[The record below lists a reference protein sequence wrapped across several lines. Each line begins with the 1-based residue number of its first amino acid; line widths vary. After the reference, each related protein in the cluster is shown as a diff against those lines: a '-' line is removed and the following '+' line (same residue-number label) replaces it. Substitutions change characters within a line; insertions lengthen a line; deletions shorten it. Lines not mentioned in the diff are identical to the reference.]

1 VDKTNTRPT
10 HIWRAFAV
18 KKLISYILLALAFV
32 GGTILAQESSESVN
46 SDTVVAE
53 EPSGDSSAAEEPPSP
68 VDSAIGAANTSWI
81 MTATALVL
89 FMTLP
94 GLALFY
100 GGLVH
105 KKNVLS
111 VLMHCFAI
119 ACVMSVVWL
128 VAGYS
133 LAGFKGGNDWV
144 GGLSAFFG
152 KGLTKADSAGTDI
165 PDILTFAF
173 QMTFFII
180 TPALVVGAF
189 VERVKFSAVILFAV
203 FWGLFCYAPICNMVW
218 NGGLLFNENEES
230 GEVVTNWLMG
240 ENEGVIDLAGGVVV
254 HITAGVAALVFCIM
268 VGPRKETFP
277 PHNLAMTLTGT
288 CMLWVGWF
296 GFNGGSGLAA
306 NGAGSMSIVVTHIS
320 AATAALTWMLIDVAA
335 TKKPTVLGICTG
347 AIAGLAAITPAAG
360 VAGPIG
366 ALIIGVASG
375 AICWYFSIK
384 VKNHFGYDDSLDVVG
399 VHGVGGL
406 VGTLLA
412 AVVAVGALQGT
423 QNNVGE
429 DYNMFAQLVT
439 QVKGSIFAVVFTAV
453 VTIIILKIIDMT
465 VGLRVSEADER
476 LGLDQ
481 SAHGETAYN
490 D

>member
-1 VDKTNTRPT
+1 MKPFWATLLLVLSAP
-10 HIWRAFAV
+10 
-18 KKLISYILLALAFV
+18 LALAEE
-32 GGTILAQESSESVN
+32 T
-46 SDTVVAE
+46 TVDQAV
-53 EPSGDSSAAEEPPSP
+53 
-68 VDSAIGAANTSWI
+68 GAANTAWI

-111 VLMHCFAI
+111 VLMHCFAM
-119 ACVMSVVWL
+119 ACVLSVVWL

-133 LAGFKGGNDWV
+133 LALEGTGQWIGD
-144 GGLSAFFG
+144 LSALFG
-152 KGLTKADSAGTDI
+152 KGLDGSDSGSSDI
-165 PDILTFAF
+165 PGILGFAF

-180 TPALVVGAF
+180 TPALVVGTF
-189 VERVKFSAVILFAV
+189 VERVKFSAVMLFAV
-203 FWGLFCYAPICNMVW
+203 LWGLFCYAPICHMVW
-218 NGGLLFNENEES
+218 DSDG
-230 GEVVTNWLMG
+230 WMYKK
-240 ENEGVIDLAGGVVV
+240 GVIDLAGGIVV
-254 HITAGVAALVFCIM
+254 HITAGVAALIFCIM
-268 VGPRKETFP
+268 VGPRKETSP
-277 PHNLAMTLTGT
+277 PHNLAMTLIGT

-306 NGAGSMSIVVTHIS
+306 NGAGAMSIVVTHIS
-320 AATAALTWMLIDVAA
+320 AATAALTWMLIDVAT

-347 AIAGLAAITPAAG
+347 AIAGLAAITPASG
-360 VAGPIG
+360 VAGPVG

-384 VKNHFGYDDSLDVVG
+384 VKNILGYDDSLDVVG

-412 AVVAVGALQGT
+412 AVVAIGAIQGT
-423 QNNVGE
+423 EGE
-429 DYNMFAQLVT
+429 GYDWLSQLGV
-439 QVKGSIFAVVFTAV
+439 QALGSIFTIVFTAI
-453 VTIIILKIIDMT
+453 VTIVILLIIKHT
-465 VGLRVSEADER
+465 VGLRVSEADES

>member
-1 VDKTNTRPT
+1 MKPF
-10 HIWRAFAV
+10 WA
-18 KKLISYILLALAFV
+18 ILLLVLSAPLALAEE
-32 GGTILAQESSESVN
+32 T
-46 SDTVVAE
+46 TVDQAV
-53 EPSGDSSAAEEPPSP
+53 
-68 VDSAIGAANTSWI
+68 GAANTSWI

-111 VLMHCFAI
+111 VLMHCFAM
-119 ACVMSVVWL
+119 ACVLSVVWL

-133 LAGFKGGNDWV
+133 LALEGTGQWIGD
-144 GGLSAFFG
+144 LSALFG
-152 KGLTKADSAGTDI
+152 KGLDGSDSGSSDI
-165 PDILTFAF
+165 PGILGFAF

-180 TPALVVGAF
+180 TPALVVGTF
-189 VERVKFSAVILFAV
+189 VERVKFSAVMLFAV
-203 FWGLFCYAPICNMVW
+203 LWGLFCYAPICHMVW
-218 NGGLLFNENEES
+218 DSDG
-230 GEVVTNWLMG
+230 WMYKK
-240 ENEGVIDLAGGVVV
+240 GVIDLAGGIVV
-254 HITAGVAALVFCIM
+254 HITAGVAALIFCIM
-268 VGPRKETFP
+268 VGPRKETSP
-277 PHNLAMTLTGT
+277 PHNLAMTLIGT

-306 NGAGSMSIVVTHIS
+306 NGAGVMSIVVTHIS
-320 AATAALTWMLIDVAA
+320 AATAALTWMLIDVAM

-347 AIAGLAAITPAAG
+347 TIAGLAAITPASG
-360 VAGPIG
+360 VAGPVG

-384 VKNHFGYDDSLDVVG
+384 VKNILGYDDSLDVVG

-412 AVVAVGALQGT
+412 AVVAIGAIQGT
-423 QNNVGE
+423 EGE
-429 DYNMFAQLVT
+429 DYDWLSQLGI
-439 QVKGSIFAVVFTAV
+439 QALGSIFTIVFTAI
-453 VTIIILKIIDMT
+453 VTIVILLIIKHT
-465 VGLRVSEADER
+465 VGLRVSEADES

>member
-1 VDKTNTRPT
+1 MKPF
-10 HIWRAFAV
+10 WA
-18 KKLISYILLALAFV
+18 ILLLVLSAPLALAEE
-32 GGTILAQESSESVN
+32 T
-46 SDTVVAE
+46 TVDQAV
-53 EPSGDSSAAEEPPSP
+53 
-68 VDSAIGAANTSWI
+68 GAANTSWI

-111 VLMHCFAI
+111 VLMHCFAM
-119 ACVMSVVWL
+119 ACILSVVWL

-133 LAGFKGGNDWV
+133 LALEGTGQWIGD
-144 GGLSAFFG
+144 LSAIFG
-152 KGLTKADSAGTDI
+152 KGLDGSDSGSSDI
-165 PDILTFAF
+165 PGILGFAF

-180 TPALVVGAF
+180 TPALVVGTF
-189 VERVKFSAVILFAV
+189 VERVKFSAVMLFAV
-203 FWGLFCYAPICNMVW
+203 LWGLFCYAPICHMVW
-218 NGGLLFNENEES
+218 DTDG
-230 GEVVTNWLMG
+230 WMYKK
-240 ENEGVIDLAGGVVV
+240 GVIDLAGGIVV
-254 HITAGVAALVFCIM
+254 HITAGVAALIFCIM
-268 VGPRKETFP
+268 VGPRKETSP
-277 PHNLAMTLTGT
+277 PHNLAMTLIGT

-306 NGAGSMSIVVTHIS
+306 NGAGAMSIVVTHIS
-320 AATAALTWMLIDVAA
+320 AATAALTWMLIDVAT

-347 AIAGLAAITPAAG
+347 AIAGLAAITPASG

-384 VKNHFGYDDSLDVVG
+384 VKNILGYDDSLDVVG

-412 AVVAVGALQGT
+412 AVVAIGAIQGT
-423 QNNVGE
+423 EGE
-429 DYNMFAQLVT
+429 GYDWLSQLGV
-439 QVKGSIFAVVFTAV
+439 QALGSIFTIVFTAI
-453 VTIIILKIIDMT
+453 VTIVILLIIKHT
-465 VGLRVSEADER
+465 VGLRVSEADESI
-476 LGLDQ
+476 GLDQ

>member
-1 VDKTNTRPT
+1 MKNLMKPLWATLLLVLSAP
-10 HIWRAFAV
+10 
-18 KKLISYILLALAFV
+18 LALA
-32 GGTILAQESSESVN
+32 
-46 SDTVVAE
+46 E
-53 EPSGDSSAAEEPPSP
+53 ETTADQA
-68 VDSAIGAANTSWI
+68 VGAANTSWI

-111 VLMHCFAI
+111 VLMHCFAM
-119 ACVMSVVWL
+119 ACVLSVVWL

-133 LAGFKGGNDWV
+133 LALEGSGKWV
-144 GGLSAFFG
+144 GDLSALFG
-152 KGLTKADSAGTDI
+152 KGLNGDDSGGSDI
-165 PDILTFAF
+165 PGILTFAF

-180 TPALVVGAF
+180 TPALVVGTF
-189 VERVKFSAVILFAV
+189 VERVKFSAVILFAIL
-203 FWGLFCYAPICNMVW
+203 WGLFCYAPICHMVW
-218 NGGLLFNENEES
+218 DSDG
-230 GEVVTNWLMG
+230 WMYKK
-240 ENEGVIDLAGGVVV
+240 GVIDLAVGIVV
-254 HITAGVAALVFCIM
+254 HITACIAALIFCIM
-268 VGPRKETFP
+268 VGPRKETSP

-306 NGAGSMSIVVTHIS
+306 NGAGAMSIVVTHIS
-320 AATAALTWMLIDVAA
+320 AATAALTWMLIDVAT

-347 AIAGLAAITPAAG
+347 AIAGLAAITPASG
-360 VAGPIG
+360 VAGPVG

-384 VKNHFGYDDSLDVVG
+384 VKNILGYDDSLDVVG

-412 AVVAVGALQGT
+412 AVVAIGALQGT
-423 QNNVGE
+423 GGE
-429 DYNMFAQLVT
+429 DYDWVGQLGI
-439 QVKGSIFAVVFTAV
+439 QAIGSIFTIVFTAV
-453 VTIIILKIIDMT
+453 VTIVILLIIKHT
-465 VGLRVSEADER
+465 VGLRVSEAEESI
-476 LGLDQ
+476 GLDQ

>member
-1 VDKTNTRPT
+1 MKPFWATLLLVLSAP
-10 HIWRAFAV
+10 
-18 KKLISYILLALAFV
+18 LALAEE
-32 GGTILAQESSESVN
+32 T
-46 SDTVVAE
+46 TVDQAV
-53 EPSGDSSAAEEPPSP
+53 
-68 VDSAIGAANTSWI
+68 GAANTSWI

-111 VLMHCFAI
+111 VLMHCFAM
-119 ACVMSVVWL
+119 ACVLSVVWL
-128 VAGYS
+128 IAGYS
-133 LAGFKGGNDWV
+133 LALKGGGEGINAWV
-144 GGLSAFFG
+144 GDLSALFG
-152 KGLTKADSAGTDI
+152 KGLNGSDSGDDSI
-165 PDILTFAF
+165 PGILEFAF

-180 TPALVVGAF
+180 TPALVVGTF
-189 VERVKFSAVILFAV
+189 VERVKFSAVMLFAIL
-203 FWGLFCYAPICNMVW
+203 WGLFCYAPICHMVW
-218 NGGLLFNENEES
+218 DTDG
-230 GEVVTNWLMG
+230 WMYKK
-240 ENEGVIDLAGGVVV
+240 GVIDLAGGIVV
-254 HITAGVAALVFCIM
+254 HITAGVAALIFCIM
-268 VGPRKETFP
+268 VGPRKETSP
-277 PHNLAMTLTGT
+277 PHNLAMTLIGT

-296 GFNGGSGLAA
+296 GFNGGSGLMA
-306 NGAGSMSIVVTHIS
+306 NGAGAMSIVVTHIS
-320 AATAALTWMLIDVAA
+320 AATAALTWMLIDVAT

-347 AIAGLAAITPAAG
+347 AIAGLAAITPASG
-360 VAGPIG
+360 VAGPVG

-384 VKNHFGYDDSLDVVG
+384 VKNILGYDDSLDVVG

-412 AVVAVGALQGT
+412 AVVAIGAIQGT
-423 QNNVGE
+423 EGE
-429 DYNMFAQLVT
+429 GYDWLSQLGV
-439 QVKGSIFAVVFTAV
+439 QALGSIFTIVFTAI
-453 VTIIILKIIDMT
+453 VTIVILLIIKHT
-465 VGLRVSEADER
+465 VGLRVSEADES

>member
-1 VDKTNTRPT
+1 MTKRMT
-10 HIWRAFAV
+10 AFWA
-18 KKLISYILLALAFV
+18 LLFTAFTAPVALAD
-32 GGTILAQESSESVN
+32 GH
-46 SDTVVAE
+46 
-53 EPSGDSSAAEEPPSP
+53 AA
-68 VDSAIGAANTSWI
+68 VDAAVGAANTSWI

-111 VLMHCFAI
+111 VLMHCFAM
-119 ACVMSVVWL
+119 ACILSVVWL

-133 LAGFKGGNDWV
+133 LALEGSGEWIGDF
-144 GGLSAFFG
+144 SAIFG
-152 KGLTKADSAGTDI
+152 KGLDGSDSGGKDI
-165 PDILTFAF
+165 PGILTFAF

-180 TPALVVGAF
+180 TPALVVGTF
-189 VERVKFSAVILFAV
+189 VERVKFSAVMLFAV
-203 FWGLFCYAPICNMVW
+203 LWGLFCYAPICHMVW
-218 NGGLLFNENEES
+218 DTDG
-230 GEVVTNWLMG
+230 WMYKY
-240 ENEGVIDLAGGVVV
+240 GVIDLAGGIVV
-254 HITAGVAALVFCIM
+254 HITAGIAALIFCIM
-268 VGPRKETFP
+268 VGPRKESSP
-277 PHNLAMTLTGT
+277 PHNLAMTVIGT

-306 NGAGSMSIVVTHIS
+306 NGAGAMSIVVTHIS
-320 AATAALTWMLIDVAA
+320 AATAALTWMIIDVIT
-335 TKKPTVLGICTG
+335 TKKPTILGICTG
-347 AIAGLAAITPAAG
+347 AIAGLAAITPASG
-360 VAGPIG
+360 VAGPVG

-384 VKNHFGYDDSLDVVG
+384 VKNALGYDDSLDVVG
-399 VHGVGGL
+399 VHGIGGL

-423 QNNVGE
+423 SGE
-429 DYNMFAQLVT
+429 DYDWTSQLGIQALASGFT
-439 QVKGSIFAVVFTAV
+439 IVFTAV
-453 VTIIILKIIDMT
+453 VTVVILFIIKHT
-465 VGLRVSEADER
+465 VGLRVDESEESV
-476 LGLDQ
+476 GLDQ

>member
-1 VDKTNTRPT
+1 MKPFWATLLLVLSAP
-10 HIWRAFAV
+10 
-18 KKLISYILLALAFV
+18 LALA
-32 GGTILAQESSESVN
+32 
-46 SDTVVAE
+46 E
-53 EPSGDSSAAEEPPSP
+53 ETTADQA
-68 VDSAIGAANTSWI
+68 VGAANTSWI

-111 VLMHCFAI
+111 VLMHCFAM
-119 ACVMSVVWL
+119 ACILSVVWL

-133 LAGFKGGNDWV
+133 LALEGTGQWIGD
-144 GGLSAFFG
+144 LSALFG
-152 KGLTKADSAGTDI
+152 KGLDGSDSGGSDI
-165 PDILTFAF
+165 PGILGFAF

-180 TPALVVGAF
+180 TPALVVGTF
-189 VERVKFSAVILFAV
+189 VERVKFSAVMLFAV
-203 FWGLFCYAPICNMVW
+203 LWGLFCYAPICHMVW
-218 NGGLLFNENEES
+218 DSDGWMFKK
-230 GEVVTNWLMG
+230 
-240 ENEGVIDLAGGVVV
+240 GVIDLAGGIVV
-254 HITAGVAALVFCIM
+254 HITAGVAALIFCIM
-268 VGPRKETFP
+268 VGPRKETSP
-277 PHNLAMTLTGT
+277 PHNLAMTLIGT

-306 NGAGSMSIVVTHIS
+306 NGAGAMSIVVTHIS
-320 AATAALTWMLIDVAA
+320 AATAALTWMLIDVAT

-347 AIAGLAAITPAAG
+347 AIAGLAAITPASG

-384 VKNHFGYDDSLDVVG
+384 VKNILGYDDSLDVVG

-412 AVVAVGALQGT
+412 AVVAIGAIQGT
-423 QNNVGE
+423 EGE
-429 DYNMFAQLVT
+429 GYDWLSQLGV
-439 QVKGSIFAVVFTAV
+439 QALGSIFTIVFTAI
-453 VTIIILKIIDMT
+453 VTIVILLIIKHT
-465 VGLRVSEADER
+465 VGLRVSEADES

>member
-1 VDKTNTRPT
+1 MKNLMKPF
-10 HIWRAFAV
+10 WA
-18 KKLISYILLALAFV
+18 ILLLVLSAPLALAEE
-32 GGTILAQESSESVN
+32 T
-46 SDTVVAE
+46 TVDQAV
-53 EPSGDSSAAEEPPSP
+53 
-68 VDSAIGAANTSWI
+68 GAANTSWI

-111 VLMHCFAI
+111 VLMHCFAM
-119 ACVMSVVWL
+119 ACILSVVWL

-133 LAGFKGGNDWV
+133 LALEGTGQWIGD
-144 GGLSAFFG
+144 LSALFG
-152 KGLTKADSAGTDI
+152 KGLDGSDSGSSDI
-165 PDILTFAF
+165 PGILGFAF

-180 TPALVVGAF
+180 TPALVVGTF
-189 VERVKFSAVILFAV
+189 VERVKFSAVMLFAV
-203 FWGLFCYAPICNMVW
+203 LWGLFCYAPICHMVW
-218 NGGLLFNENEES
+218 DSDG
-230 GEVVTNWLMG
+230 WMYKK
-240 ENEGVIDLAGGVVV
+240 GVIDLAGGIVV
-254 HITAGVAALVFCIM
+254 HITAGVAALIFCIM
-268 VGPRKETFP
+268 VGPRKETSP
-277 PHNLAMTLTGT
+277 PHNLAMTLIGT

-306 NGAGSMSIVVTHIS
+306 NGAGAMSIVVTHIS
-320 AATAALTWMLIDVAA
+320 AATAALTWMLIDVAT

-347 AIAGLAAITPAAG
+347 AIAGLAAITPASG

-384 VKNHFGYDDSLDVVG
+384 VKNILGYDDSLDVVG

-412 AVVAVGALQGT
+412 AVVAIGAIQGT
-423 QNNVGE
+423 EGE
-429 DYNMFAQLVT
+429 GYDWLSQLGV
-439 QVKGSIFAVVFTAV
+439 QALGSIFTIVFTAI
-453 VTIIILKIIDMT
+453 VTIVILLIIKHT
-465 VGLRVSEADER
+465 VGLRVSEADES

>member
-1 VDKTNTRPT
+1 MNLMKPSWATLLLVLSAP
-10 HIWRAFAV
+10 
-18 KKLISYILLALAFV
+18 LALAEE
-32 GGTILAQESSESVN
+32 T
-46 SDTVVAE
+46 TVDQAV
-53 EPSGDSSAAEEPPSP
+53 
-68 VDSAIGAANTSWI
+68 GAANTSWI

-111 VLMHCFAI
+111 VLMHCFAM
-119 ACVMSVVWL
+119 ACILSVVWL

-133 LAGFKGGNDWV
+133 LALEGNGQWIGD
-144 GGLSAFFG
+144 LSAIFG
-152 KGLTKADSAGTDI
+152 KGLDGSDSGGSDI
-165 PDILTFAF
+165 PGILGFAF

-180 TPALVVGAF
+180 TPALVVGTF
-189 VERVKFSAVILFAV
+189 VERVKFSAVMLFAV
-203 FWGLFCYAPICNMVW
+203 LWGLFCYAPICHMVW
-218 NGGLLFNENEES
+218 DSDG
-230 GEVVTNWLMG
+230 WMYKK
-240 ENEGVIDLAGGVVV
+240 GVIDLAGGIVV
-254 HITAGVAALVFCIM
+254 HITAGVAALIFCIM
-268 VGPRKETFP
+268 VGPRKETSP
-277 PHNLAMTLTGT
+277 PHNLAMTLIGT

-306 NGAGSMSIVVTHIS
+306 NGAGAMSIVVTHIS
-320 AATAALTWMLIDVAA
+320 AATAALTWMLIDVAT

-347 AIAGLAAITPAAG
+347 AIAGLAAITPASG

-384 VKNHFGYDDSLDVVG
+384 VKNIFGYDDSLDVVG

-412 AVVAVGALQGT
+412 AVVAIGAIQGT
-423 QNNVGE
+423 EGE
-429 DYNMFAQLVT
+429 GYDWLSQLGV
-439 QVKGSIFAVVFTAV
+439 QALGSIFTIVFTAI
-453 VTIIILKIIDMT
+453 VTIVILLIIKHT
-465 VGLRVSEADER
+465 VGLRVSEADES

>member
-1 VDKTNTRPT
+1 MKNLMKPFWATLLLVLSAP
-10 HIWRAFAV
+10 
-18 KKLISYILLALAFV
+18 LALAEE
-32 GGTILAQESSESVN
+32 T
-46 SDTVVAE
+46 TVDQAV
-53 EPSGDSSAAEEPPSP
+53 
-68 VDSAIGAANTSWI
+68 GAANTSWI

-111 VLMHCFAI
+111 VLMHCFAM
-119 ACVMSVVWL
+119 ACILSVVWL

-133 LAGFKGGNDWV
+133 LALEGSGQWIGD
-144 GGLSAFFG
+144 LSALFG
-152 KGLTKADSAGTDI
+152 KGLDGRDSGGSDI
-165 PDILTFAF
+165 PGILGFAF

-180 TPALVVGAF
+180 TPALVVGTF
-189 VERVKFSAVILFAV
+189 VERVKFSAVMLFAV
-203 FWGLFCYAPICNMVW
+203 LWGLFCYAPICHMVW
-218 NGGLLFNENEES
+218 DSDG
-230 GEVVTNWLMG
+230 WMYKK
-240 ENEGVIDLAGGVVV
+240 GVIDLAGGIVV
-254 HITAGVAALVFCIM
+254 HITAGVAALIFCIM
-268 VGPRKETFP
+268 VGPRKETSP
-277 PHNLAMTLTGT
+277 PHNLAMTLIGT

-306 NGAGSMSIVVTHIS
+306 NGAGAMSIVVTHIS
-320 AATAALTWMLIDVAA
+320 AATAALTWMLIDVAT

-347 AIAGLAAITPAAG
+347 AIAGLAAITPASG

-384 VKNHFGYDDSLDVVG
+384 VKNILGYDDSLDVVG

-412 AVVAVGALQGT
+412 AVVAIGAIQGT
-423 QNNVGE
+423 EGE
-429 DYNMFAQLVT
+429 GYDWLSQLGV
-439 QVKGSIFAVVFTAV
+439 QALGSIFTIVFTAI
-453 VTIIILKIIDMT
+453 VTIVILLIIKHT
-465 VGLRVSEADER
+465 VGLRVSEADES

>member
-1 VDKTNTRPT
+1 MKPFWATLLLVLSAP
-10 HIWRAFAV
+10 
-18 KKLISYILLALAFV
+18 LALAEE
-32 GGTILAQESSESVN
+32 T
-46 SDTVVAE
+46 TV
-53 EPSGDSSAAEEPPSP
+53 DQAA
-68 VDSAIGAANTSWI
+68 GAANTSWI

-111 VLMHCFAI
+111 VLMHCFAM
-119 ACVMSVVWL
+119 ACILSVVWL

-133 LAGFKGGNDWV
+133 LALEGAGQWIGD
-144 GGLSAFFG
+144 LSAIFG
-152 KGLTKADSAGTDI
+152 TGLDGSDSGSYDI
-165 PDILTFAF
+165 PGILGFAF

-180 TPALVVGAF
+180 TPALVVGTF
-189 VERVKFSAVILFAV
+189 VERVKFSAVMLFAV
-203 FWGLFCYAPICNMVW
+203 LWGLFCYAPICHMVW
-218 NGGLLFNENEES
+218 DSDGWMFKK
-230 GEVVTNWLMG
+230 
-240 ENEGVIDLAGGVVV
+240 GVIDLAGGIVV
-254 HITAGVAALVFCIM
+254 HITAGVAALIFCIM
-268 VGPRKETFP
+268 VGPRKETSP
-277 PHNLAMTLTGT
+277 PHNLAMTLIGT

-306 NGAGSMSIVVTHIS
+306 NGAGAMSIVVTHIS
-320 AATAALTWMLIDVAA
+320 AATAALTWMLIDVAT

-347 AIAGLAAITPAAG
+347 AIAGLAAITPASG

-384 VKNHFGYDDSLDVVG
+384 VKNILGYDDSLDVVG

-412 AVVAVGALQGT
+412 AVVAIGAIQGT
-423 QNNVGE
+423 EGE
-429 DYNMFAQLVT
+429 GYDWLSQLGV
-439 QVKGSIFAVVFTAV
+439 QALGSIFTIVFTAI
-453 VTIIILKIIDMT
+453 VTIVILLIIKHT
-465 VGLRVSEADER
+465 VGLRVSEADES

>member
-1 VDKTNTRPT
+1 MKNLMKPF
-10 HIWRAFAV
+10 WA
-18 KKLISYILLALAFV
+18 ILLLVLSAPLALAEE
-32 GGTILAQESSESVN
+32 T
-46 SDTVVAE
+46 TVDQAV
-53 EPSGDSSAAEEPPSP
+53 
-68 VDSAIGAANTSWI
+68 GAANTSWI

-111 VLMHCFAI
+111 VLMHCFAM
-119 ACVMSVVWL
+119 ACVLSVVWL

-133 LAGFKGGNDWV
+133 LALEGTGQWIGD
-144 GGLSAFFG
+144 LSALFG
-152 KGLTKADSAGTDI
+152 KGLDGSDSGSSDI
-165 PDILTFAF
+165 PGILGFAF

-180 TPALVVGAF
+180 TPALVVGTF
-189 VERVKFSAVILFAV
+189 VERVKFSAVMLFAV
-203 FWGLFCYAPICNMVW
+203 LWGLFCYAPICHMVW
-218 NGGLLFNENEES
+218 DSDG
-230 GEVVTNWLMG
+230 WMYKK
-240 ENEGVIDLAGGVVV
+240 GVIDLAGGIVV
-254 HITAGVAALVFCIM
+254 HITAGVAALIFCIM
-268 VGPRKETFP
+268 VGPRKETSP
-277 PHNLAMTLTGT
+277 PHNLAMTLIGT

-306 NGAGSMSIVVTHIS
+306 NGAGAMSIVVTHIS
-320 AATAALTWMLIDVAA
+320 AATAALTWMLIDVAT

-347 AIAGLAAITPAAG
+347 AIAGLAAITPASG
-360 VAGPIG
+360 VAGPVG

-384 VKNHFGYDDSLDVVG
+384 VKNILGYDDSLDVVG

-412 AVVAVGALQGT
+412 AVVAIGAIQGT
-423 QNNVGE
+423 EGE
-429 DYNMFAQLVT
+429 GYDWLSQLGV
-439 QVKGSIFAVVFTAV
+439 QALGSIFTIVFTAI
-453 VTIIILKIIDMT
+453 VTIVILLIIKHT
-465 VGLRVSEADER
+465 VGLRVSEADES

>member
-1 VDKTNTRPT
+1 MKPFWATLLLVLSAP
-10 HIWRAFAV
+10 
-18 KKLISYILLALAFV
+18 LALAEE
-32 GGTILAQESSESVN
+32 T
-46 SDTVVAE
+46 TVDQAV
-53 EPSGDSSAAEEPPSP
+53 
-68 VDSAIGAANTSWI
+68 GAANTSWI

-111 VLMHCFAI
+111 VLMHCFAM
-119 ACVMSVVWL
+119 ACILSVVWL

-133 LAGFKGGNDWV
+133 LALEGNGQWIGD
-144 GGLSAFFG
+144 LSAIFG
-152 KGLTKADSAGTDI
+152 KGLDGSDSGSSDI
-165 PDILTFAF
+165 PGILGFAF

-180 TPALVVGAF
+180 TPALVVGTF
-189 VERVKFSAVILFAV
+189 VERVKFSAVMLFAV
-203 FWGLFCYAPICNMVW
+203 LWGLFCYAPICHMVW
-218 NGGLLFNENEES
+218 DSDG
-230 GEVVTNWLMG
+230 WMYKK
-240 ENEGVIDLAGGVVV
+240 GVIDLAGGIVV
-254 HITAGVAALVFCIM
+254 HITAGVAALIFCIM
-268 VGPRKETFP
+268 VGPRKETSP
-277 PHNLAMTLTGT
+277 PHNLAMTLIGT

-306 NGAGSMSIVVTHIS
+306 NGAGAMSIVVTHIS
-320 AATAALTWMLIDVAA
+320 AATAALTWMLIDVAT

-347 AIAGLAAITPAAG
+347 AIAGLAAITPASG

-384 VKNHFGYDDSLDVVG
+384 VKNIFGYDDSLDVVG

-412 AVVAVGALQGT
+412 AVVAIGAIQGT
-423 QNNVGE
+423 EGE
-429 DYNMFAQLVT
+429 GYDWLSQLGV
-439 QVKGSIFAVVFTAV
+439 QALGSIFTIVFTAI
-453 VTIIILKIIDMT
+453 VTIVILLIIKHT
-465 VGLRVSEADER
+465 VGLRVSEADES

>member
-1 VDKTNTRPT
+1 MKNLMKPFWATLLLVLSAP
-10 HIWRAFAV
+10 
-18 KKLISYILLALAFV
+18 LALAEE
-32 GGTILAQESSESVN
+32 T
-46 SDTVVAE
+46 TVDQAV
-53 EPSGDSSAAEEPPSP
+53 
-68 VDSAIGAANTSWI
+68 GAANTSWI

-111 VLMHCFAI
+111 VLMHCFAM
-119 ACVMSVVWL
+119 ACILSVVWL

-133 LAGFKGGNDWV
+133 LALEGTGQWIGD
-144 GGLSAFFG
+144 LSAIFG
-152 KGLTKADSAGTDI
+152 TGLDGSDSGSYDI
-165 PDILTFAF
+165 PGILGFAF

-180 TPALVVGAF
+180 TPALVVGTF
-189 VERVKFSAVILFAV
+189 VERVKFSAVMLFAV
-203 FWGLFCYAPICNMVW
+203 LWGLFCYAPICHMVW
-218 NGGLLFNENEES
+218 DSDG
-230 GEVVTNWLMG
+230 WMYKK
-240 ENEGVIDLAGGVVV
+240 GVIDLAGGIVV
-254 HITAGVAALVFCIM
+254 HITAGVAALIFCIM
-268 VGPRKETFP
+268 VGPRKETSP
-277 PHNLAMTLTGT
+277 PHNLAMTLIGT

-306 NGAGSMSIVVTHIS
+306 NGAGAMSIVVTHIS
-320 AATAALTWMLIDVAA
+320 AATAALTWMLIDVAT

-347 AIAGLAAITPAAG
+347 AIAGLAAITPASG

-384 VKNHFGYDDSLDVVG
+384 VKNIFGYDDSLDVVG

-412 AVVAVGALQGT
+412 AVVAIGAIQGT
-423 QNNVGE
+423 EGE
-429 DYNMFAQLVT
+429 GYDWLSQLGV
-439 QVKGSIFAVVFTAV
+439 QALGSIFTIVFTAI
-453 VTIIILKIIDMT
+453 VTIVILLIIKHT
-465 VGLRVSEADER
+465 VGLRVSEADES

>member
-1 VDKTNTRPT
+1 MKPF
-10 HIWRAFAV
+10 WA
-18 KKLISYILLALAFV
+18 ILLSVLSAPLALAEE
-32 GGTILAQESSESVN
+32 T
-46 SDTVVAE
+46 TVDQAV
-53 EPSGDSSAAEEPPSP
+53 
-68 VDSAIGAANTSWI
+68 GAANTSWI

-111 VLMHCFAI
+111 VLMHCFAM
-119 ACVMSVVWL
+119 ACILSVVWL

-133 LAGFKGGNDWV
+133 LALEGTGQWIGD
-144 GGLSAFFG
+144 LSALFG
-152 KGLTKADSAGTDI
+152 KGLDGSDSGSSDI
-165 PDILTFAF
+165 PGILGFAF

-180 TPALVVGAF
+180 TPALVVGTF
-189 VERVKFSAVILFAV
+189 VERVKFSAVMLFAV
-203 FWGLFCYAPICNMVW
+203 LWGLFCYAPICHMVW
-218 NGGLLFNENEES
+218 DSDG
-230 GEVVTNWLMG
+230 WMYKK
-240 ENEGVIDLAGGVVV
+240 GVIDLAGGIVV
-254 HITAGVAALVFCIM
+254 HITAGVAALIFCIM
-268 VGPRKETFP
+268 VGPRKETSP

-306 NGAGSMSIVVTHIS
+306 NGAGAMSIVVTHIS
-320 AATAALTWMLIDVAA
+320 AATAALTWMLIDVGT

-347 AIAGLAAITPAAG
+347 AIAGLAAITPASG
-360 VAGPIG
+360 VAGPVG

-384 VKNHFGYDDSLDVVG
+384 VKNILGYDDSLDVVG

-412 AVVAVGALQGT
+412 AVVAIGAIQGT
-423 QNNVGE
+423 EGE
-429 DYNMFAQLVT
+429 GYDWLSQLGV
-439 QVKGSIFAVVFTAV
+439 QALGSIFTIVFTAI
-453 VTIIILKIIDMT
+453 VTIVILLIIKHT
-465 VGLRVSEADER
+465 VGLRVSEADES

>member
-1 VDKTNTRPT
+1 MKNLMKPFWATLLLVLSAP
-10 HIWRAFAV
+10 
-18 KKLISYILLALAFV
+18 LALAEE
-32 GGTILAQESSESVN
+32 T
-46 SDTVVAE
+46 TVDQAV
-53 EPSGDSSAAEEPPSP
+53 
-68 VDSAIGAANTSWI
+68 GAANTSWI

-111 VLMHCFAI
+111 VLMHCFAM
-119 ACVMSVVWL
+119 ACILSVVWL

-133 LAGFKGGNDWV
+133 LALEGSGQWIGD
-144 GGLSAFFG
+144 LSALFG
-152 KGLTKADSAGTDI
+152 KGLDGRDSGGSDI
-165 PDILTFAF
+165 PGILGFAF

-180 TPALVVGAF
+180 TPALVVGTF
-189 VERVKFSAVILFAV
+189 VERVKFSAVMLFAV
-203 FWGLFCYAPICNMVW
+203 LWGLFCYAPICHMVW
-218 NGGLLFNENEES
+218 DSDGWMFKK
-230 GEVVTNWLMG
+230 
-240 ENEGVIDLAGGVVV
+240 GVIDLAGGIVV
-254 HITAGVAALVFCIM
+254 HITAGVAALIFCIM
-268 VGPRKETFP
+268 VGPRKETSP

-306 NGAGSMSIVVTHIS
+306 NGAGAMSIVVTHIS
-320 AATAALTWMLIDVAA
+320 AATAALTWMLIDVAT

-347 AIAGLAAITPAAG
+347 AIAGLAAITPASG
-360 VAGPIG
+360 VAGPVG
-366 ALIIGVASG
+366 ALIIGIASG
-375 AICWYFSIK
+375 AICWYFSI
-384 VKNHFGYDDSLDVVG
+384 VIKNKFGYDDSLDVVG

-423 QNNVGE
+423 QNGVGDE
-429 DYNMFAQLVT
+429 YNWISQLGV
-439 QVKGSIFAVVFTAV
+439 QAIGSVFTIVFTAV
-453 VTIIILKIIDMT
+453 VTIIILLIIKHT
-465 VGLRVSEADER
+465 VGLRVDDSEESI
-476 LGLDQ
+476 GLDQ

>member
-1 VDKTNTRPT
+1 MKNLMKPFWATLLLVLSAP
-10 HIWRAFAV
+10 
-18 KKLISYILLALAFV
+18 LALAEE
-32 GGTILAQESSESVN
+32 T
-46 SDTVVAE
+46 TVDQAV
-53 EPSGDSSAAEEPPSP
+53 
-68 VDSAIGAANTSWI
+68 GAANTSWI

-111 VLMHCFAI
+111 VLMHCFAM
-119 ACVMSVVWL
+119 ACILSVVWL

-133 LAGFKGGNDWV
+133 LALEGTGQWIGD
-144 GGLSAFFG
+144 LSALFG
-152 KGLTKADSAGTDI
+152 KGLDGSDSGGSDI
-165 PDILTFAF
+165 PGILGFAF

-180 TPALVVGAF
+180 TPALVVGTF
-189 VERVKFSAVILFAV
+189 VERVKFSAVMLFAV
-203 FWGLFCYAPICNMVW
+203 LWGLFCYAPICHMVW
-218 NGGLLFNENEES
+218 DSDG
-230 GEVVTNWLMG
+230 WMYKK
-240 ENEGVIDLAGGVVV
+240 GVIDLAGGIVV
-254 HITAGVAALVFCIM
+254 HITAGVAALIFCIM
-268 VGPRKETFP
+268 VGPRKETSP
-277 PHNLAMTLTGT
+277 PHNLAMTLIGT

-306 NGAGSMSIVVTHIS
+306 NGAGAMSIVVTHIS
-320 AATAALTWMLIDVAA
+320 AATAALTWMLIDVAT

-347 AIAGLAAITPAAG
+347 AIAGLAAITPASG
-360 VAGPIG
+360 VAGPVG
-366 ALIIGVASG
+366 ALIIGIASG
-375 AICWYFSIK
+375 AICWYFSI
-384 VKNHFGYDDSLDVVG
+384 VIKNKFGYDDSLDVVG

-423 QNNVGE
+423 QNGVGDE
-429 DYNMFAQLVT
+429 YNWISQLGV
-439 QVKGSIFAVVFTAV
+439 QAIGSVFTIVFTAI
-453 VTIIILKIIDMT
+453 VTIVILLIIKHT
-465 VGLRVSEADER
+465 VGLRVSEADES